1 MQSDLWGVLDP
12 AAEFRIAPI
21 GYADGGADPSRQSVS
36 KHTPWY
42 SPESS
47 NFGFLCVAGA
57 TIGGLFYV
65 FEHGG
70 AGVSSKAHVGPA
82 SAGGELEIGK

>member
-1 MQSDLWGVLDP
+1 MQSSLWGVLDP
-12 AAEFRIAPI
+12 AAEFRVAPI
-21 GYADGGADPSRQSVS
+21 GYAETSTDPSRQTVA
-36 KHTPWY
+36 KNTPWY

-47 NFGFLCVAGA
+47 NFGFLVVAGGVA
-57 TIGGLFYV
+57 AGLFYV

-82 SAGGELEIGK
+82 AAAGDIEIGK